1 MLKRQINLNMIVTQ
15 FYYILSILKFE
26 KKRENSIFRKKSF
39 NKILFTRKKLY
50 FQDYEIIF
58 HMLISYLDV
67 IDKFKHSAMK

>member
-1 MLKRQINLNMIVTQ
+1 MLKRQINLNMIVIQ

-26 KKRENSIFRKKSF
+26 KRENSIFRKKSF